1 MIAGVVASLLSASIL
16 LAAAGPRLGS
26 VQQRQATPYAA
37 WVRAHLTTS
46 SGEAV
51 NAALQAASTSDV
63 SSLRDFLDAFLEA
76 YAAETTSKA
85 AADLLQRM
93 EFEGAFTRYMQRFLL
108 PPGASLPGSHFFRP
122 ASHVFTCA
130 GGGHGLAAA
139 ALKEWTGRARGDLA
153 GMAVLQEQAVVLS
166 LRTIWTAFPLGP

>member
-16 LAAAGPRLGS
+16 LAAAGPSLRS

-46 SGEAV
+46 SGEALD
-51 NAALQAASTSDV
+51 AALQKALTSDAT
-63 SSLRDFLDAFLEA
+63 SLRDFLDAFVEA
-76 YAAETTSKA
+76 YAAETSSKA

-93 EFEGAFTRYMQRFLL
+93 ELEGALARYMQRFLPL
-108 PPGASLPGSHFFRP
+108 GGLYGSHFFRP
-122 ASHVFTCA
+122 VSQVFTCA
-130 GGGHGLAAA
+130 GGGQGLAAA
-139 ALKEWTGRARGDLA
+139 ALKKEWTGQAGGRLA
-153 GMAVLQEQAVVLS
+153 SVAAFQEHIVVLS